1 MHGWIILDKPA
12 GITSTR
18 AGVLIKRA
26 MNVKSLGHA
35 GTLDPFATGILPL
48 ALGEATKV
56 MPLIVSDIKEYEFE
70 LTFGEQTDS
79 NDIDGE
85 VVETTE
91 VIPSAQSIQGALH
104 LFTGTITQIPP
115 VYSAL
120 KIGGERACDLMRRG
134 EQVTM
139 KPRQV
144 TIHELEL
151 LKMLSP
157 TVARL
162 RVLCGTGTYVRAL
175 GRDIA
180 HHLGSLAYLNQL
192 RRTRVGRFSLK
203 NSVTL
208 DTVLQDTSVLS
219 SLPKEGQSKNI
230 PWLLSI
236 RDVLDDIP
244 AFPVSDSDAIK
255 IRQGQSIILDVVV
268 KSEKVLLLYNTK
280 EIALG
285 EFIEG
290 RFYPKKVFMHSL

>member
-12 GITSTR
+12 GMTSTK
-18 AGVLIKRA
+18 AGILIKRA
-26 MNVKSLGHA
+26 LKVKSLGHA

-48 ALGEATKV
+48 AFGEGTKV

-70 LTFGEQTDS
+70 LTFGELRDS
-79 NDIDGE
+79 DDIDGQVIE
-85 VVETTE
+85 VTD
-91 VIPSAQSIQGALH
+91 VIPSAQNIQDALH
-104 LFTGTITQIPP
+104 LFTGIITQIPP

-120 KIGGERACDLMRRG
+120 KIGGERACDKVRRG

-144 TIHELEL
+144 HIHELEL
-151 LKMLSP
+151 LEMLSP
-157 TVARL
+157 TVAKL

-175 GRDIA
+175 GRDLA
-180 HHLGSLAYLNQL
+180 RHLGSLAYLSQL
-192 RRTRVGRFSLK
+192 RRARVGRFSLK

-219 SLPKEGQSKNI
+219 SINKDKQNKNI

-255 IRQGQSIILDVVV
+255 IRQGQSIFLDVEA
-268 KSEKVLLLYNTK
+268 KAEKALLLHNEK
-280 EIALG
+280 ELALAD
-285 EFIEG
+285 FLEG
-290 RFYPKKVFMHSL
+290 RFYPKKVFMH